1 MDQDKGIR
9 FDWENLSFDLAA
21 MTNSFGSQGQFTVCA
36 SGILETFSTDFEP
49 YPNWQIESINL
60 GHFSFF
66 SEVPWIT
73 NCVRSALK
81 EKKGVIR
88 ISQYEMHAIRISI
101 RDHWGNLIFSA
112 KFDPKYD
119 EVDWIAPCRSSD
131 EEQAISESIKRVL
144 AEAKFEREWKNH
156 VVAKELEAYAHL
168 LSGKITHPKW
178 RDPMLSLLSRKRN
191 S

>member
-66 SEVPWIT
+66 CEFPWIT

-81 EKKGVIR
+81 EKRASLEFRSMKCTRSEYQSVI
-88 ISQYEMHAIRISI
+88 IGEI
-101 RDHWGNLIFSA
+101 
-112 KFDPKYD
+112 
-119 EVDWIAPCRSSD
+119 
-131 EEQAISESIKRVL
+131 
-144 AEAKFEREWKNH
+144 
-156 VVAKELEAYAHL
+156 
-168 LSGKITHPKW
+168 
-178 RDPMLSLLSRKRN
+178 
-191 S
+191 